1 MVPLLPWLR
10 LLRIGTLF
18 SPAADV
24 FASWCVAGLPW
35 QSNTFAAAGASVC
48 LYAAGM
54 VWNDIADRRLDAV
67 QRPERPLP
75 RGDISLSAA
84 IALGTALLA
93 VGIWMSPCRTHHALI
108 AVLVLAYDFLG
119 KRLDWLG
126 ALGMG
131 TLRAMNL
138 GTALAIGGV
147 STTSP
152 EGNALL
158 IAAACYGIYIVA
170 ITILGIF
177 EDTPK
182 VRARAVLAVQSA
194 PLLAALCGLFAVQR
208 QLWPAPL
215 LAAIPIVWF
224 ARRNTHQRTWDRAA
238 IRRSMTFLLLG
249 TMVYTALLA
258 LAADEPLVALCIAG
272 AITPARWVSRRIALT

>member
-1 MVPLLPWLR
+1 MVPLIPWLR

-24 FASWCVAGLPW
+24 LASWCVARLPW
-35 QSNTFAAAGASVC
+35 QANTFAAAGASVC

-75 RGDISLSAA
+75 RGDISLAAA

-93 VGIWMSPCRTHHALI
+93 VGLWMSPCRAHHGLI

-131 TLRAMNL
+131 TLRALNL
-138 GTALAIGGV
+138 GTALACGGV
-147 STTSP
+147 SPSSP
-152 EGNALL
+152 EGNALIL
-158 IAAACYGIYIVA
+158 AAACYGIYIVA
-170 ITILGIF
+170 VTILGIF

-194 PLLAALCGLFAVQR
+194 PLIAALCGLFAVQR

-215 LAAIPIVWF
+215 LAAIPILWF
-224 ARRNTHQRTWDRAA
+224 ARRNTRQRTWDQAA

-258 LAADEPLVALCIAG
+258 LAADAPLVALGIAG
-272 AITPARWVSRRIALT
+272 AIAPARWVSRRIALS